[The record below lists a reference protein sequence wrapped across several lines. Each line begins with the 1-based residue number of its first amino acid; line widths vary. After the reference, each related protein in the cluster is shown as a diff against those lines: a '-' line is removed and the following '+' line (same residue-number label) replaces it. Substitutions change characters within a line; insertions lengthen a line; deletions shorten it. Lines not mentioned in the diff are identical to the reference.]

1 SRSHRPIAA
10 GQKMRCLDGKF
21 NAKSQSSSLLE
32 PVTLTH
38 QQING
43 YVKPSG
49 QDDTIP
55 IAFIGVTPAVEV
67 IPAYLVRDCMVA
79 FYAPVAPVAPIAP
92 VAPAEHNRNQR
103 LSAPAPP
110 FELIASK
117 SSSDPAAS
125 RATGQGTG
133 AEPKLDEGNSR
144 RPNDSPK
151 ISQEVENMGS
161 DGSPKTNFPNSGHQ
175 IPTQPTSGTAPGES
189 NRVARNTPATHPTD
203 MGEWGKGPPQQKST
217 WADRLA
223 VSEST
228 EKPNGPMLRSG
239 KTEKLP
245 NFASQIPSKKF
256 QSVAPPKSETTK
268 PVSGVSPI
276 QPPVSNGGWEKVSK
290 KKAAKFNKPTT
301 LDLIQNGFHRADQ
314 ELDQAHKSLDAGDK
328 EALRKKAESLRD
340 SQDDSSSNNGIIPP
354 ENDTS
359 TN

>member
-1 SRSHRPIAA
+1 
-10 GQKMRCLDGKF
+10 
-21 NAKSQSSSLLE
+21 
-32 PVTLTH
+32 
-38 QQING
+38 
-43 YVKPSG
+43 
-49 QDDTIP
+49 
-55 IAFIGVTPAVEV
+55 
-67 IPAYLVRDCMVA
+67 
-79 FYAPVAPVAPIAP
+79 
-92 VAPAEHNRNQR
+92 
-103 LSAPAPP
+103 
-110 FELIASK
+110 
-117 SSSDPAAS
+117 
-125 RATGQGTG
+125 
-133 AEPKLDEGNSR
+133 
-144 RPNDSPK
+144 
-151 ISQEVENMGS
+151 
-161 DGSPKTNFPNSGHQ
+161 
-175 IPTQPTSGTAPGES
+175 
-189 NRVARNTPATHPTD
+189 